1 MYKYANC
8 SLFTLYVIGSK
19 LFYYRGCGWKAKRMD
34 WNEEDKAW
42 IEKMDDLFT
51 DLFGPDFFQYEYTET
66 KCCVVNPT
74 QTPLIDYQHEEWES
88 KFMEDKCVQISSN
101 ATTEP
106 QHQSSNT
113 IRVAPAPAT
122 TSTQQHES
130 STGSETPKKGAG
142 AKTPQQ
148 SCNAVGIKPTPEP
161 TAHHQGSS
169 TCTATTSSAHCP
181 SDQDLKPENEGM
193 MFENLNILTRGERAA
208 LKLPRVTSISKADI
222 EVVQGQVEVT
232 NPLLVNCRP
241 PESAVTH
248 AANLLKELSSST
260 CRTGGTINVEEP
272 EDGDEDEKA
281 TVTMGTLGTFTQE
294 SIGLYQTM
302 CSLAAEA
309 VRFREENLWLANGS
323 NSLPDLTKVRA
334 VLCNSRPHEEISRQG
349 TCIMDATDFS
359 TLACERYVNGFTI
372 DVICLRF
379 LEEDKPT
386 NFVYLSSYSQTWAKQ
401 GPRYFS
407 QMVMPFF
414 THCAVQ
420 DATCLLAPF
429 HFDSPQHWGLLCFDV
444 ASKTVYFDDGL
455 KINPPREVILVI
467 KNMLSGFELLSQ
479 NVIFKEKNWNH
490 PKLDLPLPR
499 LNMPEQTKTGEGS
512 ASCGVGVILTVRD
525 IVKSRT
531 CHPSFQWMFK
541 NMASLRKELMALV
554 VQWKK

>member
-1 MYKYANC
+1 
-8 SLFTLYVIGSK
+8 
-19 LFYYRGCGWKAKRMD
+19 MD
-34 WNEEDKAW
+34 WSEEDKVW
-42 IEKMDDLFT
+42 IEKMDELFT
-51 DLFGPDFFQYEYTET
+51 DLFGPDYFQYHYTE
-66 KCCVVNPT
+66 KKRCVVQRGQFP
-74 QTPLIDYQHEEWES
+74 QIDYQHEEWES
-88 KFMEDKCVQISSN
+88 KFMADKYVQSSST

-113 IRVAPAPAT
+113 VRVAPEPAT
-122 TSTQQHES
+122 TSSQQHES
-130 STGSETPKKGAG
+130 SKGSETPKKGAG
-142 AKTPQQ
+142 TRTPQQ
-148 SCNAVGIKPTPEP
+148 SCNAVGMAPTPEP
-161 TAHHQGSS
+161 SAHHQSS
-169 TCTATTSSAHCP
+169 SKCTATSSAHCP
-181 SDQDLKPENEGM
+181 SDQELKPENEEK
-193 MFENLNILTRGERAA
+193 FENLNILTRGERAA
-208 LKLPRVTSISKADI
+208 LKLPKVTSISIADI
-222 EVVQGQVEVT
+222 KVVQGQIEVT
-232 NPLLVNCRP
+232 NPLLVNRRP

-248 AANLLKELSSST
+248 AANLLKELSSSI
-260 CRTGGTINVEEP
+260 CRTGGTIDVVEP

-302 CSLAAEA
+302 CSLAAET
-309 VRFREENLWLANGS
+309 VRFREEKLWLANSS
-323 NSLPDLTKVRA
+323 NSLTDLTKVRA
-334 VLCNSRPHEEISRQG
+334 VLCNSRPREEIIRQG

-372 DVICLRF
+372 DTICLRF

-420 DATCLLAPF
+420 DATCLLVPF

-455 KINPPREVILVI
+455 KINPPKEVILVI
-467 KNMLSGFELLSQ
+467 KNMLRGFELLSQ
-479 NVIFKEKNWNH
+479 NVSFKEKNWNQ

-499 LNMPEQTKTGEGS
+499 LNMPEQTTTGEGS

-525 IVKSRT
+525 IVQSRT
-531 CHPSFQWMFK
+531 CHPTFQWMFK